1 MTAASFALLGWMVSQ
16 AGYAQDGETAHED
29 ASPRAPLSPSS
40 TNRDCGVVSVGEI
53 GAAADRV
60 QTAYG
65 ALDLVG
71 LRAARESLLFTLS
84 CAHEPLGVNTAA
96 KVHLAMALGA
106 FVDGDQPRAQAA
118 LGSLLVVLPAYQFPS
133 AWGGASHPLV
143 KLLQTARETP
153 PGTPT
158 TIRLPYSTFI
168 RLDGVRTNERFSGRA
183 ALAQVFRDD
192 GVVVWTGYAWPDDE
206 LPPDLPRTAISPQAR
221 VARGMFVVGGASLAA
236 GITTGAL
243 ALSMEGQRRLEL
255 EQTINERAEDPIA
268 ARAEYFQDRRQVN
281 TLSTAAGIT
290 LAAGAIGLTA
300 GVVLVWP
307 W

>member
-53 GAAADRV
+53 EAAADRV

-133 AWGGASHPLV
+133 AWGGA
-143 KLLQTARETP
+143 
-153 PGTPT
+153 
-158 TIRLPYSTFI
+158 
-168 RLDGVRTNERFSGRA
+168 
-183 ALAQVFRDD
+183 
-192 GVVVWTGYAWPDDE
+192 
-206 LPPDLPRTAISPQAR
+206 
-221 VARGMFVVGGASLAA
+221 
-236 GITTGAL
+236 
-243 ALSMEGQRRLEL
+243 
-255 EQTINERAEDPIA
+255 
-268 ARAEYFQDRRQVN
+268 
-281 TLSTAAGIT
+281 
-290 LAAGAIGLTA
+290 
-300 GVVLVWP
+300 
-307 W
+307 